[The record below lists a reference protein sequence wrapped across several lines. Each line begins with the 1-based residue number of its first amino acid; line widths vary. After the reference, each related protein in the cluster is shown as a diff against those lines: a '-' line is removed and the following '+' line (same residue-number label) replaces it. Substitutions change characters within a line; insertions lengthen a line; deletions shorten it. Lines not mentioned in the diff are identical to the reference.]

1 MILKMKFKTYK
12 IQSRIKKINPI
23 SFFFCLFIIT
33 NISPIQAQ
41 EKYVATHDDSLAL
54 ENVITEVYYVSDSS
68 DLADTS
74 GGVLSQGAVTY
85 RIYIDMKP
93 GYSLQM
99 VYGNQKHELFIKT
112 DTKFFNNQECGA
124 LTGFN
129 VDARRINDNS
139 VALDSWITMGAATR
153 LHTGIL
159 KADDKDGSVIKR
171 ATLDN
176 TDGLTKGELPN
187 FKIFNLDLNFF
198 NDPKNASDFRT
209 NNGGWA
215 APGGVKG
222 PTNDNRVLIAQLT
235 TNGKLNFELNIQ
247 IGTPTGGY
255 VQFVA
260 KRPEGSE
267 IQSNKLTYN

>member
-1 MILKMKFKTYK
+1 MIIKTFKKQGKVKKMHLF
-12 IQSRIKKINPI
+12 
-23 SFFFCLFIIT
+23 SFLFCMYIFSAMNTIH
-33 NISPIQAQ
+33 AQ
-41 EKYVATHDDSLAL
+41 EKYIITHEDSLAL
-54 ENVITEVYYVSDSS
+54 ENVITEQYYISDSI
-68 DLADTS
+68 DLADTN
-74 GGVLSQGAVTY
+74 GGVLPKGAITY

-93 GYSLQM
+93 GYSLQL
-99 VYGNQKHELFIKT
+99 VYGNQKHELSIIT
-112 DTKFFNNQECGA
+112 TTNFFNNRECRA

-159 KADDKDGSVIKR
+159 KSDDKDGSIIKR
-171 ATLDN
+171 ASLDK

-198 NDPKNASDFRT
+198 NDPKNASKFST

-222 PTNDNRVLIAQLT
+222 PTNENRVLIAQLT
-235 TNGKLNFELNIQ
+235 TNGKLMFELNVQ
-247 IGTPTGGY
+247 IGTPSGGY

-260 KRPEGSE
+260 KNPEESE
-267 IQSNKLTYN
+267 IQFNKLNYN